1 MLKNVIYTALILLT
15 TKAHAQFMMP
25 LSFGYEQFAEQQSD
39 GTQPK
44 SLGLQIIPKYT
55 INEISASAKLSYNYD
70 LDHPST
76 GNDWDDGILS
86 LSTTKLKPFSAVK
99 TVPALTLELPFSKE
113 SRENRGINYVVD
125 AGITFILDSAYL
137 NLGGFNASYNLTYG
151 YFQNDYTTRLN
162 GDPATHYKI
171 SQAVTTSYSID
182 PITFAFNF
190 QFLSNYSYDD
200 VVRNGFMH
208 IESISYQ
215 VNPTLGFSLYHY
227 NKGSLYKAK
236 TYENNLKAYDPE
248 KSVYGLS
255 TDLMIK

>member
-125 AGITFILDSAYL
+125 AGTTFI
-137 NLGGFNASYNLTYG
+137 
-151 YFQNDYTTRLN
+151 
-162 GDPATHYKI
+162 
-171 SQAVTTSYSID
+171 
-182 PITFAFNF
+182 
-190 QFLSNYSYDD
+190 
-200 VVRNGFMH
+200 
-208 IESISYQ
+208 
-215 VNPTLGFSLYHY
+215 
-227 NKGSLYKAK
+227 
-236 TYENNLKAYDPE
+236 
-248 KSVYGLS
+248 
-255 TDLMIK
+255 